1 MSIVW
6 PYPVHSHYDCGSF
19 HSNMG
24 SSPVS
29 GQGPS
34 ADKEQGQ
41 GPLCEMLCHI
51 KPDLQS
57 HLVLVSDSCE
67 RVYLNT
73 FKILSNNNFCFCR
86 NLRTSSAY
94 VEYHRRILINHSTEK
109 LLRSPTMDLNGA
121 SLMSVGT
128 VLTDVPVWCC
138 DQIRVNSVNPTVVMT
153 EMGRLGW
160 SDPEKAKSMTSRI
173 PLGRFAGQT
182 LSSHTVLQQQLNTL
196 SFHLFILKYSNVSSR
211 TACGSYPFDYL

>member
-6 PYPVHSHYDCGSF
+6 PYPVHSHYNCGSF

-109 LLRSPTMDLNGA
+109 LLRSPTMDLI
-121 SLMSVGT
+121 
-128 VLTDVPVWCC
+128 WCFFNVC
-138 DQIRVNSVNPTVVMT
+138 WNCFNWCTCVM
-153 EMGRLGW
+153 LW
-160 SDPEKAKSMTSRI
+160 SDPCEQCEPHSGDDRDGSLRLERPRKSQEHDVPHPPRPLRRSDTQFTYSSSAAAKHFIFS
-173 PLGRFAGQT
+173 
-182 LSSHTVLQQQLNTL
+182 
-196 SFHLFILKYSNVSSR
+196 SFHS
-211 TACGSYPFDYL
+211 